1 MEAVPILVVDDGA
14 ANRKLARL
22 LLEREGYEVVTA
34 KDAETALELLGAF
47 RPRLILM
54 DIRLPGI
61 DGLTLTRRLKADVV
75 TKDIV
80 IIALSAD
87 AQHGDEERARV
98 AGCDGYVAK
107 PLEIPALVA
116 MVASLLAAQQAG
128 S

>member
-34 KDAETALELLGAF
+34 KDAETALELLRAF
-47 RPRLILM
+47 RPRLILT
-54 DIRLPGI
+54 DVRLPGM
-61 DGLTLTRRLKADVV
+61 DGLTLTRRLKADVG

-80 IIALSAD
+80 IIALSAE

-98 AGCDGYVAK
+98 AGCAGYVTK
-107 PLEIPALVA
+107 PLDIPTLVA
-116 MVASLLAAQQAG
+116 MVAGLLAEQQV
-128 S
+128 SS